1 MNSRFSF
8 LTLASAVLLTG
19 ASAFADVSVIWTA
32 PANGTSYPVG
42 TLVNPIGA
50 ATASGVIGGSGGLDL
65 ALVLDSSGSM
75 TSSNSGK
82 TRQTWQREAAIALV
96 NALPQGS
103 TSVTVIEFDSDAN
116 TLRTLTPLVPDKA
129 LVIAAINAVDASG
142 GTTIGTGIDRATAE
156 LTGANHTAG
165 RNQVMVVI
173 SDGASGGS
181 PGENADAAA
190 LAGVDQIHSVGI
202 PGHDATTMRRI
213 VDGLDDNF
221 ASAADNHG
229 TYTGFST
236 GDDLNALIGLFSG
249 TGGSLV
255 GLSSVDV
262 TLPDGTV
269 LSGVQDGLGN
279 FTVPT
284 IGSWAIQPGA
294 NVFTALATAT
304 DGSTA
309 TATLTLF
316 GQSASTGVPD
326 SGNTLTLLGLA
337 ILGLI
342 PITRR
347 FRN

>member
-1 MNSRFSF
+1 MNNRFVSSS
-8 LTLASAVLLTG
+8 LASVVLLAG

-32 PANGTSYPVG
+32 PADGTVYPVG

-50 ATASGVIGGSGGLDL
+50 ATASGVIGGAAGLDL

-82 TRQTWQREAAIALV
+82 TRQQWQRDAAIALV

-103 TSVTVIEFDSDAN
+103 TSVSVVEFDSDAS
-116 TLRTLTPLVPDKA
+116 TVRTLTPLVPDKA

-142 GTTIGTGIDRATAE
+142 GTTIGAGITQGTAE

-165 RNQVMVVI
+165 RNQVMIVI
-173 SDGASGGS
+173 SDGSSSGS
-181 PGENADAAA
+181 PGESADAAA
-190 LAGVDQIHSVGI
+190 GAGVDQIHSVGI
-202 PGHDATTMRRI
+202 PGHVISTMQSI

-221 ASAADNHG
+221 AAASDNHG
-229 TYTGFST
+229 TYTGFSS

-262 TLPDGTV
+262 TLPDGSV

-284 IGSWAIQPGA
+284 IGSWPIQAGP

-309 TATLTLF
+309 TATLTLI
-316 GQSASTGVPD
+316 GRTPSSSVPD
-326 SGNTLTLLGLA
+326 AGSSLALLGLG
-337 ILGLI
+337 IFGLI
-342 PITRR
+342 PISRR